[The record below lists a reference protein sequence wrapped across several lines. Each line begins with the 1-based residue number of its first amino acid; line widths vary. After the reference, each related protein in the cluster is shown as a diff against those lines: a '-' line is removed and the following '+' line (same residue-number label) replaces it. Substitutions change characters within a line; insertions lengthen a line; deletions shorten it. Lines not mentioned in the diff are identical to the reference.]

1 MVYENSLSLSLSPV
15 QSVSG
20 AALIHDHEKAM
31 EGGGNIY
38 LVCESASVFL
48 PFVVVRAMRYLN
60 VLLAILSDFCADEV
74 SFIGGGRNGTYACV
88 AGVSRHTRKRQRKE
102 EGNIWMGWHNSE
114 SDVRPSVRK
123 YSLARQVLA

>member
-1 MVYENSLSLSLSPV
+1 MPFLEVIPIKGIGISQGKGRMVYENSLSLSLSPV

-48 PFVVVRAMRYLN
+48 PFVVVRA
-60 VLLAILSDFCADEV
+60 I
-74 SFIGGGRNGTYACV
+74 
-88 AGVSRHTRKRQRKE
+88 
-102 EGNIWMGWHNSE
+102 
-114 SDVRPSVRK
+114 
-123 YSLARQVLA
+123 